1 MEEANIEAKD
11 DLSQFLVFSWGEIMM
26 RVKILQRNI
35 LSCGLQQRNLTFKWG
50 KLSTR
55 NNYKEDKEEKFLNQQ
70 TKVHPFHIFTFF
82 IGVISLVISRLF
94 QDPNLFISNMIILEV
109 SKICHLLILKVK
121 LSRSKIL
128 LSSYCI

>member
-11 DLSQFLVFSWGEIMM
+11 DLSQFLVFSWGKIMM

-35 LSCGLQQRNLTFKWG
+35 LSCGLQQRNLVLKCG
-50 KLSTR
+50 KLSTQ
-55 NNYKEDKEEKFLNQQ
+55 NNYKEDKEEKFLNQK
-70 TKVHPFHIFTFF
+70 TKVNPFHIFTFL

-94 QDPNLFISNMIILEV
+94 QDPNLFISNMIILDV
-109 SKICHLLILKVK
+109 SKICHLLILQVK
-121 LSRSKIL
+121 LSRRKIL